1 MTDLGVAVSVQD
13 EDDKRKGEGK
23 EVTHSFCKEEK
34 YILSCRTHLGTI
46 HMPYPWIRNS
56 YSSQE
61 RRERDIGITIRIVPI
76 VLGERTNTD
85 TDVTINSTRR
95 LRSSNISMHNTDND
109 KDYCG
114 DQIMMLKRRTM
125 MRNEERGGQGEKLL
139 SRGHDDEEEEE
150 RGEEVEN
157 NNTDG

>member
-1 MTDLGVAVSVQD
+1 M
-13 EDDKRKGEGK
+13 
-23 EVTHSFCKEEK
+23 THSFCKEEK

-61 RRERDIGITIRIVPI
+61 RRERDIGITICIVSI
-76 VLGERTNTD
+76 VLGEGTNTD
-85 TDVTINSTRR
+85 TNMTINSTRR
-95 LRSSNISMHNTDND
+95 LQSSIISMHNTDNN

-114 DQIMMLKRRTM
+114 DQIMMLKRRTT
-125 MRNEERGGQGEKLL
+125 MRKEGQGGHGEKLL
-139 SRGHDDEEEEE
+139 SQGHDDDEEEEK
-150 RGEEVEN
+150 GEEIEN